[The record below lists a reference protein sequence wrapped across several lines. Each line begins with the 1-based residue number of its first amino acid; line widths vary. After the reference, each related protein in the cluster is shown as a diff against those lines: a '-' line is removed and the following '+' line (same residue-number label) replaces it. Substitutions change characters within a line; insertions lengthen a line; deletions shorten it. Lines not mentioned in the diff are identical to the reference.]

1 LNSTLSGISY
11 TINASLYG
19 VVFNAGNNTVS
30 SLSVQPISEVII
42 LCPSRILTLKVV
54 DYNLVAIP
62 NARIEMIELTSGLF
76 YSSVTDSSGTVT
88 LEVTFGKYRL
98 QVYADN
104 VLLNE
109 TIVEVFSDKQIE
121 IRCSLYNIQVSVA
134 VVDYFEQPIPNANV
148 VLKGIGIG
156 TRSATTQIDGT
167 STFSNV
173 IGGDL
178 QIITYPPGMESAYEA
193 VNLHIEEPTVIRI
206 KMAKFV
212 LLGPFLIET
221 SVLATF
227 IIILAAIFLFV
238 SIEIYRKKRAKPAGE
253 S

>member
-1 LNSTLSGISY
+1 
-11 TINASLYG
+11 
-19 VVFNAGNNTVS
+19 
-30 SLSVQPISEVII
+30 
-42 LCPSRILTLKVV
+42 
-54 DYNLVAIP
+54 
-62 NARIEMIELTSGLF
+62 MIELTNGLF

-88 LEVTFGKYRL
+88 LEVTFGKYKIRI
-98 QVYADN
+98 YADN

-109 TIVEVFSDKQIE
+109 TIVEAFSDTQSE
-121 IRCSLYNIQVSVA
+121 IRCTLYNIQVSVTI
-134 VVDYFEQPIPNANV
+134 VDYFEQPIPNANV
-148 VLKGIGIG
+148 VLKGIE
-156 TRSATTQIDGT
+156 TRLATTQIDGT

-193 VNLHIEEPTVIRI
+193 MNLYLEEPTVIRI

-212 LLGPFLIET
+212 LLGTFLIET

-227 IIILAAIFLFV
+227 IIMLAAILLFV
-238 SIEIYRKKRAKPAGE
+238 SIEIYRKKRAKSAGGE